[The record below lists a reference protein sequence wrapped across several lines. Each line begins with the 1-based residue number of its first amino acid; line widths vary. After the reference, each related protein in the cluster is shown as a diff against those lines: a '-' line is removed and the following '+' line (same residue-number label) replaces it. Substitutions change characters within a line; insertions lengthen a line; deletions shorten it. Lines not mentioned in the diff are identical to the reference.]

1 MGDSI
6 CEALHT
12 WCIEI
17 FGGDVFVEAEKILS
31 LNPSTGDYLN
41 MWNIATK
48 IYDNVCVPIGMG
60 LVLIYFCA
68 NIIER
73 ALQQNFDLEHIVK
86 LLLKLG
92 FGLYFI
98 EHGLEIMAAIYS
110 MSFSFITDISNIGQK
125 SFSLSN
131 QYAESVWENLTGE
144 KYTDCDWGN
153 LEALGYFIGYGFSLL
168 IPWLVIK
175 VLKVVVNFVCYTRLI
190 EFYIRT
196 ATAPIALS
204 DFFTEGLHG
213 NGWKFIKGYMAMALQ
228 SGIIMLAIVV
238 FNTLGASILG
248 SSVSSYWASVIKYL
262 ALAFATI
269 GVMLKS
275 LSLTKEIIGTN

>member
-1 MGDSI
+1 MGDTI
-6 CEALHT
+6 CEALHN

-17 FGGDVFVEAEKILS
+17 FGGDVFVDAEKILS
-31 LNPSTGDYLN
+31 LNPSTGDYLE
-41 MWNIATK
+41 MWKIATK
-48 IYDNVCVPIGMG
+48 IYDNVCIPIGMG

-68 NIIER
+68 NLIEK
-73 ALQQNFDLEHIVK
+73 ALQQNFDLEHVVK

-92 FGLYFI
+92 LGLYFI

-110 MSFSFITDISNIGQK
+110 MSFSFVADITDIAKKDFAFKNNYGEK
-125 SFSLSN
+125 
-131 QYAESVWENLTGE
+131 VWENLTGE
-144 KYTDCDWGN
+144 KYKDCDWSN
-153 LEALGYFIGYGFSLL
+153 LEAIGYFIGYGLSLL

-213 NGWKFIKGYMAMALQ
+213 NGWKFIKGYIAMALQ

-248 SSVSSYWASVIKYL
+248 SGVSNYWTSVIKYL
-262 ALAFATI
+262 ALAFATV

>member
-1 MGDSI
+1 MGDTI
-6 CEALHT
+6 CEALHN

-17 FGGDVFVEAEKILS
+17 FSGDVFIDAEKILS
-31 LNPSTGDYLN
+31 LNPSTGAYFD
-41 MWNIATK
+41 MWDIASK
-48 IYDNVCVPIGMG
+48 IYDNVCVPVGMG

-68 NIIER
+68 NLIEK

-86 LLLKLG
+86 LLLKLA

-98 EHGLEIMAAIYS
+98 EHGLELMASIYS
-110 MSFSFITDISNIGQK
+110 LGFSFISDISDLAGK
-125 SFSLSN
+125 DFAFKDK
-131 QYAESVWENLTGE
+131 YGEKVWESLTGE
-144 KYTDCDWGN
+144 AYKDCDWSN
-153 LEALGYFIGYGFSLL
+153 LEGIGYFVAYGFSLM

-213 NGWKFIKGYMAMALQ
+213 NGWKFIKGYIAMTLQ

-248 SSVSSYWASVIKYL
+248 DDVSSYWGSIIKYL